1 MLLNNMNF
9 ETILEDCKARYKG
22 FNKEIT
28 KDRKPKSFENAIKRK
43 ILEGK
48 IPIITEIKPSSPLGV
63 LKENP
68 KIANIAKEMHLG
80 GACALSVLTE
90 SKFFGGSL
98 TNLNIVSKK
107 SSLPILRK
115 DFIFEESQIYESY
128 YYGADSILLISSF
141 FEHRTLSSLVKISR
155 ELGMEPLVEVHSKED
170 IDKAKKIGARIYVIN
185 NRDKDT
191 LSINLD
197 NTKKLSKHIDKI
209 KISASGISNI
219 SDLRSVKLYCD
230 AFLIGSALM
239 KSENIQKIMESFIN
253 G

>member
-1 MLLNNMNF
+1 MNF

-22 FNKEIT
+22 FDKEII
-28 KDRKPKSFENAIKRK
+28 KDRKPKSFENAIKTK
-43 ILEGK
+43 IFEGK
-48 IPIITEIKPSSPLGV
+48 IPVITEIKPSSPLGV

-68 KIANIAKEMHLG
+68 KIVSIAKEMHLG

-98 TNLNIVSKK
+98 TNLKIASKN

-141 FEHRTLSSLVKISR
+141 FGHRALSSLVKISR

-170 IDKAKKIGARIYVIN
+170 IDKAKKI
-185 NRDKDT
+185 T
-191 LSINLD
+191 
-197 NTKKLSKHIDKI
+197 
-209 KISASGISNI
+209 
-219 SDLRSVKLYCD
+219 
-230 AFLIGSALM
+230 F
-239 KSENIQKIMESFIN
+239 
-253 G
+253 